1 MKIKELLEQAKTEL
15 IEEKKA
21 RAIEVVKRQLRQL
34 ENKTDDKDKQQHYL
48 DKLLNTDLKDLT
60 NGSIEGDFFIKED
73 RYKDCTKDNFESST
87 WWTWLSSTQHC
98 L

>member
-73 RYKDCTKDNFESST
+73 RYKD
-87 WWTWLSSTQHC
+87 
-98 L
+98 